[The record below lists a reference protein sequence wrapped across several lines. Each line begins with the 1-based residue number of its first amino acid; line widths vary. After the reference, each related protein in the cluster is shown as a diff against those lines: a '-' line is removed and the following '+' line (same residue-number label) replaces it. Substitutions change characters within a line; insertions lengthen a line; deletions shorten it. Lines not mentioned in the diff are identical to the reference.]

1 MMEKISPLPFI
12 LTCCLTIP
20 RILVQAF
27 IVLAIPVLSK
37 ELNLSPFQSQILFP
51 VFTLGIMIF
60 LIPAG
65 RIGDRFGSRQIL
77 IISTYFYLFFSMMAG
92 LASNPILFLISL
104 FCIGATSAFSMTQAS
119 AYVTEIYP
127 FMVRGR
133 VIGLFGGLVSLS
145 FFLGPTI
152 GGVVAGLGQAGIFFS
167 MLPLVVLAL
176 LFTKFMPRIK
186 REEKMAERY
195 EYFQFISIPFISHCV
210 MALFWQA
217 IISLLIFFPAEYQIH
232 YGYTPVQSGLIFSV
246 LALPFPI
253 FSPIAGWLFDRVG
266 STIPYSIGYL
276 SLAVGGL
283 LSFYGYNDESILLL
297 CFSLAFV
304 LPITASSSWG
314 LFEQRHR
321 SMATGIYYLLRFS
334 GSIMGSLL
342 AGYFL
347 IMEKG
352 SQDIFFLNFVVALV
366 FAFLSIPAFI
376 LSLKGKKV

>member
-1 MMEKISPLPFI
+1 MMQKVSPLPFI

-27 IVLAIPVLSK
+27 IVLAIPILSK
-37 ELNLSPFQSQILFP
+37 DLDLSPLQSQILFP
-51 VFTLGIMIF
+51 TFTLGIMIF

-65 RIGDRFGSRQIL
+65 RIGDRLGSRQVL
-77 IISTYFYLFFSMMAG
+77 ITSTYFYLFFSMMAG
-92 LASNPILFLISL
+92 LATNPTLFLLSL

-127 FMVRGR
+127 FMMRGR
-133 VIGLFGGLVSLS
+133 VIGLFGGLISLS

-152 GGVVAGLGQAGIFFS
+152 GGLVASLGQAGIFFS

-176 LFTKFMPRIK
+176 SLTRYMPQSRK
-186 REEKMAERY
+186 EEKIYEKY
-195 EYFQFISIPFISHCV
+195 EYFQFISIPFISHCT

-232 YGYTPVQSGLIFSV
+232 FGYTPAQSGLIFTV

-253 FSPIAGWLFDRVG
+253 FSPVAGWLFDRVG
-266 STIPYSIGYL
+266 FTIPYSIGYL
-276 SLAVGGL
+276 SLAIGGL
-283 LSFYGYNDESILLL
+283 LSYYGLNNESILLL

-314 LFEQRHR
+314 LFEQNHR
-321 SMATGIYYLLRFS
+321 SMATGVYYLLRFS
-334 GSIMGSLL
+334 GSIIGSLL

-347 IMEKG
+347 TMENG
-352 SQDIFFLNFVVALV
+352 SQDIFFLNFSVALI

-376 LSLKGKKV
+376 LSLKGKRV

>member
-1 MMEKISPLPFI
+1 MMQKISPLPFI

-37 ELNLSPFQSQILFP
+37 ELNLTPFQSQILFP

-77 IISTYFYLFFSMMAG
+77 IVSTYFYLFFSMMAG
-92 LASNPILFLISL
+92 LASNPILFLFSL
-104 FCIGATSAFSMTQAS
+104 FFIGATSAFSMTQAS

-232 YGYTPVQSGLIFSV
+232 YGYTPAQSGLIFTV

-253 FSPIAGWLFDRVG
+253 FSPVAGWLFDRVG

-276 SLAVGGL
+276 SLAIGGL

-334 GSIMGSLL
+334 GSIVGSLL

-352 SQDIFFLNFVVALV
+352 SQDIFFLNFMIALL